1 MLIKSAKMTNN
12 FYKNKEKWDEVLKVV
27 DNSFIEKSWVSPHV
41 WLSIAGL
48 RYTTWN
54 KVFIELII
62 TRYCNDINEV
72 IFKQTRIYLGEKI
85 KEAIYDYR
93 LRELIH
99 SLRISEFDV
108 YEKVIFKK

>member
-12 FYKNKEKWDEVLKVV
+12 FYKNKDKWGEVLKAVN
-27 DNSFIEKSWVSPHV
+27 DSFREKPWVSPHI
-41 WLSIAGL
+41 WLSIARL

-72 IFKQTRIYLGEKI
+72 IFKQTGIYLGERI
-85 KEAIYDYR
+85 REAIYNYQ
-93 LRELIH
+93 LRQLIN
-99 SLRISEFDV
+99 SLRINDFDV
-108 YEKVIFKK
+108 YEKVILKK